1 MSCKSIL
8 IVEDEVIPANYVK
21 ELLQLNG
28 YTVGGIARDFQSG
41 ARLFV
46 VLQPELILC
55 DIRIEGSRTGI
66 DLAREL
72 RTKGPFKLIYLT
84 AFGDEA
90 MLRAAQKT
98 KPDQYL
104 LKPYSDE
111 QLLASVKLT
120 LLDADRGNDTF
131 NLQKK
136 LNELTEREL
145 DIVRELVNGSDSQQ
159 IAAKFFISKNTVD
172 THRRNILLKLD
183 FSSTME
189 LVIHLLKHNVA
200 L

>member
-1 MSCKSIL
+1 MKGIM
-8 IVEDEVIPANYVK
+8 IVEDEVIPANYLM
-21 ELLQLNG
+21 ELLQMHNH
-28 YTVGGIARDFQSG
+28 TVVGIAKDFYT
-41 ARLFV
+41 AFHLFNETN
-46 VLQPELILC
+46 PELILC

-72 RTKGPFKLIYLT
+72 RTKGLFKLIYLT

-90 MLRAAQKT
+90 MLRAAQET

-120 LLDADRGNDTF
+120 LLEGGLDTDAF
-131 NLQKK
+131 NLQQKVNQ
-136 LNELTEREL
+136 LSQREL
-145 DIVRELVNGSDSQQ
+145 DIVRQLVNGLDSNQ
-159 IAAKFFISKNTVD
+159 IAAKLFISKNTVD

-183 FSSTME
+183 FSNTME
-189 LVIHLLKHNVA
+189 LVIHVLKHNV
-200 L
+200 LL

>member
-1 MSCKSIL
+1 MKGIM
-8 IVEDEVIPANYVK
+8 IVEDEVIPANYLM
-21 ELLQLNG
+21 ELLQMHNH
-28 YTVGGIARDFQSG
+28 TVVGIAKDFDTG
-41 ARLFV
+41 FHLFNETN
-46 VLQPELILC
+46 PELILC

-72 RTKGPFKLIYLT
+72 RTKGLFKLIYLT

-90 MLRAAQKT
+90 MLRAAQET

-120 LLDADRGNDTF
+120 LLDGGLDTDAL
-131 NLQKK
+131 NLQQK
-136 LNELTEREL
+136 LNQLSQREL
-145 DIVRELVNGSDSQQ
+145 DIVRQLVNGLDSNQ
-159 IAAKFFISKNTVD
+159 IAAKLFISKNTVD

-183 FSSTME
+183 FSNTME
-189 LVIHLLKHNVA
+189 LVIYVLKHNV
-200 L
+200 LL

>member
-1 MSCKSIL
+1 MKGIM
-8 IVEDEVIPANYVK
+8 IVEDEVVPANYLM
-21 ELLQLNG
+21 ELLQMHNH
-28 YTVGGIARDFQSG
+28 TVVGIAKDFESG
-41 ARLFV
+41 IRLFHETN
-46 VLQPELILC
+46 PELILC
-55 DIRIEGSRTGI
+55 DIRIESKRTGI

-90 MLRAAQKT
+90 MLRAAQET

-120 LLDADRGNDTF
+120 LLDGVLDAERF
-131 NLQKK
+131 NLHQQI
-136 LNELTEREL
+136 NELTEREL
-145 DIVRELVNGSDSQQ
+145 DIVRELVNGSDSHQ
-159 IAAKFFISKNTVD
+159 IAAKLFISKNTVD

>member
-1 MSCKSIL
+1 MGSKGIM
-8 IVEDEVIPANYVK
+8 IVEDEVIPANYLL
-21 ELLQLNG
+21 ELLQMHNH
-28 YTVGGIARDFQSG
+28 TVVGIAKDFDTG
-41 ARLFV
+41 FRLFNETN
-46 VLQPELILC
+46 PELILC

-72 RTKGPFKLIYLT
+72 RTKGLFKLIYLT

-90 MLRAAQKT
+90 MLRAAQET

-120 LLDADRGNDTF
+120 LLEGGLDTDAF
-131 NLQKK
+131 NLQQKINQ
-136 LNELTEREL
+136 LSQREL
-145 DIVRELVNGSDSQQ
+145 DIVRQLVNGLDSNQ
-159 IAAKFFISKNTVD
+159 IAAKLFISKNTVD

-183 FSSTME
+183 FSNTME
-189 LVIHLLKHNVA
+189 LVIHVLKHNV
-200 L
+200 LL